1 MSYKVFL
8 VEDEIVAREGIR
20 DNVDW
25 QAAGFEFC
33 GEAPDGEIALPL
45 INKTQPDVIITDI
58 KMPFMDGLQLCK
70 IVRQQMPWVKII
82 ILSGHDEFDYAQS
95 AIKLG
100 VTEYLL
106 KPIGTAEIQGALQA
120 VGVLLNQESAE
131 RKTLKELQS
140 QIKDALTLQRE
151 KMLLQLV
158 VGGVS
163 STAVIE
169 QCRQIGLE
177 IMAQHYLVVLLKIQ
191 LPDEQTP
198 ADFASIHE
206 IPHRVAHL
214 VSDRADV
221 FFAQKSVEEL
231 VLILC
236 GEEAEQLKQDG
247 LWLAEWVREE
257 ITAVTGHRVWIGV
270 GDVQQRL
277 TDIFLSF
284 AEAVTAVAKTA
295 VRRKPAAPNG
305 QSSYLTEM
313 LKREQSAIEQYLKS
327 GLLSEFDAFF
337 ADHLYPLSEA
347 ALQSPLIKHYLFV
360 DLILTAAQFVT
371 ALGGEAKQVIPAMT
385 DIEGFLARI
394 NSVSQ
399 MQEAARTIFSA
410 ALTFRNNQAQYEKT
424 KLIFQAKDFI
434 DTHFADP
441 NLLLNDVAAIVN
453 LSPSHFSV
461 VFGRET
467 GESFKDY
474 LTRVRIERAK
484 ELLRTTN
491 MKCAEVAYQSG
502 YSDPHYFSY
511 VFRKNTGLPPQQFRQ
526 LPRA

>member
-25 QAAGFEFC
+25 QSAGFEFC

-45 INKTQPDVIITDI
+45 IQKSQPDVVITDI

-70 IVRQQMPWVKII
+70 VVREQMPWVKIV

-106 KPIGTAEIQGALQA
+106 KPISAREIQNVLQTVAIAL
-120 VGVLLNQESAE
+120 NEESVE
-131 RKTLKELQS
+131 RENLKELQS
-140 QIKDALTLQRE
+140 QIKDVLALQRE
-151 KMLLQLV
+151 QLLLQLV

-163 STAVIE
+163 SAAAIE
-169 QCRQIGLE
+169 QCRQVGLD
-177 IMAQHYLVVLLKIQ
+177 IIAQHYLVILIKVQ
-191 LPDEQTP
+191 LHEENGPI
-198 ADFASIHE
+198 DFTTYHE
-206 IPHRVAHL
+206 IQSAVASLASKH
-214 VSDRADV
+214 SGA
-221 FFAQKSVEEL
+221 FFTQKSVEEL
-231 VLILC
+231 LMIMT
-236 GEEAEQLKQDG
+236 GDDAERLKQDG
-247 LWLAEWVREE
+247 LFLASLIQQDIEAE
-257 ITAVTGHRVWIGV
+257 TGHQVSVGV
-270 GDVQQRL
+270 GSVQQRL
-277 TDIFLSF
+277 TDIFHSF
-284 AEAVTAVAKTA
+284 AAALTAVTQSTPNESFCQQSHLAK
-295 VRRKPAAPNG
+295 
-305 QSSYLTEM
+305 M
-313 LKREQSAIEQYLKS
+313 LNLEASAIEQQLKS
-327 GLLSEFDAFF
+327 GLMSEFDIFF
-337 ADHLYPLSEA
+337 DTHLQPLGET
-347 ALQSPLIKHYLFV
+347 ALQSTLIKHYLFV
-360 DLILTAAQFVT
+360 DLILTAAQFVND
-371 ALGGEAKQVIPAMT
+371 LDGEANKVIPVMD
-385 DIEGFLARI
+385 DIEGFLVNI
-394 NSVSQ
+394 KTIDQ
-399 MQEAARTIFSA
+399 MREAVRNIFA
-410 ALTFRNNQAQYEKT
+410 AVLMFRNNQAQYEKT

-441 NLLLNDVAAIVN
+441 NLLLNEVAATVN

-484 ELLRTTN
+484 ELLRTTS
-491 MKCAEVAYQSG
+491 MKCSEVAYESG

-526 LPRA
+526 LPQI

>member
-1 MSYKVFL
+1 MPYKVFL

-25 QAAGFEFC
+25 RSAGFEFC

-45 INKTQPDVIITDI
+45 IKKVQPDVIITDI

-106 KPIGTAEIQGALQA
+106 KPIGTAEIQGALQS
-120 VGVLLNQESAE
+120 VGAILNQESAE
-131 RKTLKELQS
+131 RKALKDLQS
-140 QIKDALTLQRE
+140 QIKDARTLQQE

-177 IMAQHYLVVLLKIQ
+177 IVAQHYLVVLIKIH
-191 LPDEQTP
+191 LPEEQTP

-206 IPHRVAHL
+206 IPQMVSNL
-214 VSDRADV
+214 VSNRAGV
-221 FFAQKSVEEL
+221 FFTQKSVEEM

-236 GEEAEQLKQDG
+236 GEDAAQLRQDG
-247 LWLAEWVREE
+247 LLLADLVQKEVAGVW
-257 ITAVTGHRVWIGV
+257 GQRVSVGV

-284 AEAVTAVAKTA
+284 AEAVTAVS
-295 VRRKPAAPNG
+295 RPPLHSQPATPNH
-305 QSSYLTEM
+305 LTEM
-313 LKREQSAIEQYLKS
+313 LRREQSAIEQYLKS
-327 GLLSEFDAFF
+327 GLLNEFEPFF
-337 ADHLYPLSEA
+337 ADHLYPLGEA

-360 DLILTAAQFVT
+360 DLILAAAELVA
-371 ALGGEAKQVIPAMT
+371 ALGGEAKQVIPAMA
-385 DIEGFLARI
+385 DMEGFLANI
-394 NSVSQ
+394 NTLSQ
-399 MQEAARTIFSA
+399 MREAARTIFSA
-410 ALTFRNNQAQYEKT
+410 ALTFRNDQVQYEKA
-424 KLIFQAKDFI
+424 KLIFQAKEFI
-434 DTHFADP
+434 DAHFTNP
-441 NLLLNDVAAIVN
+441 NLVLNDVAATVN

-474 LTRVRIERAK
+474 LTRIRIERAK

-491 MKCAEVAYQSG
+491 IKCSEVALQSG